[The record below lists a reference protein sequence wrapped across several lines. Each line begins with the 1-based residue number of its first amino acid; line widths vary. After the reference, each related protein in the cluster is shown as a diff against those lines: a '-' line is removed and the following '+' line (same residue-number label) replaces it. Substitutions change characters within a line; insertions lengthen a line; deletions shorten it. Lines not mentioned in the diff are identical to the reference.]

1 MRRKIVILFIAA
13 FTSVFGAVACSGEV
27 QVEEP
32 DEVPVKVQDSG
43 EQQKDQPQKQDQ
55 PQKNDQPQK
64 QEQKQEQPE
73 EKGVG

>member
-1 MRRKIVILFIAA
+1 MRRKIVILFIAT
-13 FTSVFGAVACSGEV
+13 FTSVSGAAACSGEV

-32 DEVPVKVQDSG
+32 DEVPVKVQDDG

-55 PQKNDQPQK
+55 SQKNDQPQK
-64 QEQKQEQPE
+64 KEQKQEQPE